1 MKKAEIASEKNT
13 KNSITAL
20 DSFFEARPALIPWVS
35 IGLFTILSVSLF
47 EPKVSIGGDDTE
59 YINRAYNLLHQGIFP
74 TFQGPFYPM
83 ALAAIMLLMGVNVI
97 AFKIFSVLSLAGH
110 HWFMYKMLRNY
121 LSPSALFAVMV
132 LLCSSSVFLLYGCN
146 TYSESFYLF
155 IQGYFLYYFDRHF
168 IRDANP
174 FDLKKDYLPVIIT
187 GLLLFLL
194 SITRNVGLV
203 GLAAVMLYFI
213 TQRQWRPAVYILGS
227 FAAFFFILYLMKIT
241 IWNIDAQQISGQGS
255 TLLLKNSFR
264 PDEGNEDFAGF
275 INRLIGNSVNYLGF
289 HFLNIFGI
297 SLASWPKLK
306 ILTTIVIYLGLISS
320 LIISFRKSRFWL
332 FISLFILASAGITFL
347 ALQVYW
353 NQERLVLIIV
363 PLLLALSLHGFYKL
377 FTGSLRK
384 YAFIIMTLV
393 GILIAANLFRSLGK
407 VPKQLTVLSKYM
419 AGDKFYGFADDWI
432 NYLTMAEWVDK
443 NLPESAFVACRKPG
457 MAFIYSNGRNFHGI
471 YRLPSQDPAELYKI
485 LKDAKV
491 THVIMA
497 NLRANPDDPNS
508 MVMTTERR
516 YLEAINQAFPGKLK
530 LIHQVGENYP
540 AFLYELN

>member
-1 MKKAEIASEKNT
+1 MKQADKASSKSTE
-13 KNSITAL
+13 NSITSL
-20 DSFFEARPALIPWVS
+20 DRFFEAKPRLIPWIS
-35 IGLFTILSVSLF
+35 FGLFILLSICLF

-83 ALAAIMLLMGVNVI
+83 ALAVIMLVTGVNVI
-97 AFKIFSVLSLAGH
+97 AFKIFSVLCLAGH
-110 HWFMYKMLRNY
+110 NWFMYKMLRNY
-121 LSPSALFAVMV
+121 VSPSALFAVMV

-146 TYSESFYLF
+146 TYTESFYLF
-155 IQGYFLYYFDRHF
+155 IQGYFLYYFDKHF
-168 IRDANP
+168 IRGGNP
-174 FDLKKDYLPVIIT
+174 FDLKKDYLPVIIA

-194 SITRNVGLV
+194 SITRNIGLV
-203 GLAAVMLYFI
+203 GLATVILYFI
-213 TQRQWRPAVYILGS
+213 TQKQWKQVVFILGS
-227 FAAFFFILYLMKIT
+227 FTLFFFTLHIMKVT
-241 IWNIDAQQISGQGS
+241 IWNVGDQQISGQGS

-264 PDEGNEDFAGF
+264 PDAGNEDFAGF
-275 INRLIGNSVNYLGF
+275 IDRLIGNSVNYLGF

-297 SLASWPKLK
+297 SLAKWPNLK
-306 ILTTIVIYLGLISS
+306 VLTTIFIYIGLIAA
-320 LIISFRKSRFWL
+320 LLVYFRKSRFWY
-332 FISLFILASAGITFL
+332 FITLFILASAGITFL

-353 NQERLVLIIV
+353 NQERLVLIVV
-363 PLLLALSLHGFYKL
+363 PLLLALSIHGLHKL
-377 FTGSLRK
+377 FTGRLGK
-384 YAFIIMTLV
+384 FAFLFFALV
-393 GILIAANLFRSLGK
+393 GILMVANLFRSLEK

-432 NYLTMAEWVDK
+432 NYLTMAGWVDEH
-443 NLPESAFVACRKPG
+443 LPDSAFVACRKPG

-485 LKDAKV
+485 LRDAKV

-508 MVMTTERR
+508 AVITTERR

-540 AFLYELN
+540 AYLYELN

>member
-1 MKKAEIASEKNT
+1 MKQAEKASGISS
-13 KNSITAL
+13 KNSINSL
-20 DSFFEARPALIPWVS
+20 DNFFAAKPWFIPWIS
-35 IGLFTILSVSLF
+35 FGLFTILSVCLF

-83 ALAAIMLLMGVNVI
+83 ALAAIMFFTGVNVI
-97 AFKIFSVLSLAGH
+97 AFKIFSVLCLAGH
-110 HWFMYKMLRNY
+110 HWFIYKMLRNY
-121 LSPSALFAVMV
+121 LSPSALFVVMV

-155 IQGYFLYYFDRHF
+155 IQGFFLYYFDKHL
-168 IRDANP
+168 IRSANP

-203 GLAAVMLYFI
+203 GLAAVILYFI
-213 TQRQWRPAVYILGS
+213 STKQWKQAVLILGS
-227 FAAFFFILYLMKIT
+227 FAAFFLMLHLMKIT
-241 IWNIDAQQISGQGS
+241 IWHIGDQQISGQGS

-275 INRLIGNSVNYLGF
+275 INRFIGNSVNYLGF

-297 SLASWPKLK
+297 SLAKWPNLK
-306 ILTTIVIYLGLISS
+306 VISAIIIYIGLIAS
-320 LIISFRKSRFWL
+320 LFVSFRRSRFWY
-332 FISLFILASAGITFL
+332 FITLFILSSAGITFL

-353 NQERLVLIIV
+353 NQERLVLIVV
-363 PLLLALSLHGFYKL
+363 PLLLALSIHGLYKL
-377 FTGSLRK
+377 FSGRLGK
-384 YAFIIMTLV
+384 YAFI
-393 GILIAANLFRSLGK
+393 GISLMVLLMSANLFRSLEK
-407 VPKQLTVLSKYM
+407 VPKQITVLSKYM

-432 NYLTMAEWVDK
+432 NYLTMTEWVDE

-497 NLRANPDDPNS
+497 NLRANPDDPKS
-508 MVMTTERR
+508 AVITTERR

-540 AFLYELN
+540 AYLYELN